1 MREAQLYCSF
11 KMQNLAKVRRHGS
24 GYTARPDEAVT
35 CRPAASR
42 RPTETPTPYFNPHGP
57 TPGALHGD
65 DYPLTYDA
73 DGYPELPAC
82 LDRRPKLLIS
92 EAPRKKV
99 QDPGRIREEERCV
112 RGKHNAHLYGFS
124 HHHGSGHWSWRLF
137 LAPSGGRGH
146 TACAAPQIV
155 SGFIPCGSGLLPCGS
170 SQPRSDLVRPGLLE
184 LADQPMPT
192 TQSTRAPSPCHWR
205 PAMRGAVTG
214 QRDDNAVTPQRQL
227 GV

>member
-1 MREAQLYCSF
+1 MAREVSGWNWCP
-11 KMQNLAKVRRHGS
+11 AK
-24 GYTARPDEAVT
+24 
-35 CRPAASR
+35 
-42 RPTETPTPYFNPHGP
+42 
-57 TPGALHGD
+57 
-65 DYPLTYDA
+65 
-73 DGYPELPAC
+73 
-82 LDRRPKLLIS
+82 
-92 EAPRKKV
+92 
-99 QDPGRIREEERCV
+99 

-205 PAMRGAVTG
+205 PARRGAVPGSVTTMPSPLNVNSGSDYLRSHAIHFSLFFEAVLFLLLVVWIRTNRAG
-214 QRDDNAVTPQRQL
+214 QSSLLPFWAPALARSVEVPKAISSSSTTHMMLACLWAATTTSSRRPA
-227 GV
+227 GFS

>member
-1 MREAQLYCSF
+1 MAAWQQHQFVWCSSQL
-11 KMQNLAKVRRHGS
+11 KVARQVS
-24 GYTARPDEAVT
+24 GWNWCP
-35 CRPAASR
+35 S
-42 RPTETPTPYFNPHGP
+42 
-57 TPGALHGD
+57 
-65 DYPLTYDA
+65 
-73 DGYPELPAC
+73 
-82 LDRRPKLLIS
+82 K
-92 EAPRKKV
+92 
-99 QDPGRIREEERCV
+99 

-205 PAMRGAVTG
+205 PAMRGAVPGSVTTMPSPLNVNSG
-214 QRDDNAVTPQRQL
+214 SDYLRSHAIHFSLFFEAVLFLLLVVWIRTNRAGRNAPRSL
-227 GV
+227 PCYPFGRRHWLAL